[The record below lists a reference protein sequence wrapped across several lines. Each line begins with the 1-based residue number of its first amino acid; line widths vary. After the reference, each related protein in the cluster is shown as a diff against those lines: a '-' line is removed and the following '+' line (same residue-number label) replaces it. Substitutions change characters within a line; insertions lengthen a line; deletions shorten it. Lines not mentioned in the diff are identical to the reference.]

1 MEYRKIGKTGI
12 KASILGFG
20 AMRFPMD
27 EKGEKSII
35 REDESIGMTLRALEL
50 GINIIDTAYPYC
62 HQQSEMVVGKALA
75 EWKKKN
81 RDSSVYIS
89 TKFPTWRSTKKSDYR
104 KHLEE
109 QLEVLGVDCIDF
121 YHFHTLNENYFEE
134 KVIKLGLLQEA
145 IKAKEEG
152 IIKHIAFS
160 FHDIPEVMKKIIDT
174 GYFEAV
180 LCQYNIL
187 DRTNEEA
194 IAYARKKGT
203 GVFIMGPLAG
213 GRIKDAEF
221 FKESY
226 SNDPA
231 DINKLALRFVF
242 SNPDVTVAFSGM
254 QNIKM
259 IEENVTVAEG
269 DYRLTDKDMETLDEF
284 TSRKEIKELIPCNNC
299 QYCLPCPN
307 DVAIPKI
314 LKIYN
319 YYKLTDIH
327 GNSRFQY
334 KNLVLDGISKL
345 ADECSECGQCEESCP
360 QNIEVMK
367 LLKEAHRLFNES

>member
-1 MEYRKIGKTGI
+1 MEYREIGKTGL
-12 KASILGFG
+12 KASFLGFG

-27 EKGEKSII
+27 EKGDKSII
-35 REDESIGMTLRALEL
+35 REDESIEITLKALEL

-62 HQQSEMVVGKALA
+62 HQQSEMVLGKALA
-75 EWKKKN
+75 EWRKN
-81 RDSSVYIS
+81 NIDSTVYVS
-89 TKFPTWRSTKKSDYR
+89 TKFPTWRTTKKSDYR
-104 KHLEE
+104 NHLEE

-134 KVIKLGLLQEA
+134 KVLKLDLISEA
-145 IKAKEEG
+145 IRAKEEG
-152 IIKHIAFS
+152 IIRHIAFS
-160 FHDIPEVMKKIIDT
+160 FHDTPEVMKKIIDT
-174 GYFEAV
+174 GHFEAV

-187 DRTNEEA
+187 DRTNEAA
-194 IAYARKKGT
+194 IAYAKKKGV

-226 SNDPA
+226 SRDPTS
-231 DINKLALRFVF
+231 INQLALKFVF
-242 SNPDVTVAFSGM
+242 SNQDVSVAFSGM

-259 IEENVTVAEG
+259 IEENVSVAES
-269 DYRLTDKDMETLDEF
+269 DYRLTGKDRKILDAF

-299 QYCLPCPN
+299 QYCMPCPN

-319 YYKLTDIH
+319 YYKLTGIL

-334 KNLVLDGISKL
+334 KNLVLDGVSRL
-345 ADECSECGQCEESCP
+345 ADECTECGQCEENCP
-360 QNIEVMK
+360 QNIEIMD
-367 LLKEAHRLFNES
+367 LLKEAHELFTRS